1 VQNEIRIKVLED
13 GMLSIETGA
22 FSQQVHMEAD
32 QLLER
37 LQQLVGG
44 DVTIEEKRPGMSR
57 LQKGLHHEGKREHR
71 H

>member
-1 VQNEIRIKVLED
+1 MQNEIRIKVLED

-57 LQKGLHHEGKREHR
+57 LQKGLHHERKREHR